1 MKTGYSEAQLASQEE
16 VQRENAEPD
25 STSSVGSADSDV
37 LGFSAQARRTTICSI
52 LLVFLLVGV
61 FACGIIIG
69 PTLMSLSDVR
79 IALAHNIFGA
89 EAPASASSANAVI
102 WDIRIP
108 RLILGAA
115 VGAGLA
121 VAGAILQ
128 AVVRNALADPYILG
142 INSGAS
148 TGAALATLFG
158 VSAGFADVLQRAAF
172 IGALVA
178 SAVMFFI
185 ARSAGRLTSVRLLM
199 AGIAVGCALSVVTS
213 FLIFAPESAEGS
225 RSVMFWLL
233 GSLGLGRWGLL
244 LVVSVLVVVAVTIVF
259 WSMGRRI
266 DALTVGDDA
275 ALTMGVNPDR
285 MRVILV
291 VLTCILVGSVVAMAG
306 SIGFVG
312 LLIPHAARR
321 LVGGSHRHMIPV
333 AALLGASLLIAAD
346 IGARTLLAPQEI
358 PIGILTSLV
367 GAPFLILLVRRMGVL
382 K

>member
-1 MKTGYSEAQLASQEE
+1 MKTGHSEAQLASYNGAQ
-16 VQRENAEPD
+16 QGDAEPD
-25 STSSVGSADSDV
+25 SPKTDV
-37 LGFSAQARRTTICSI
+37 LGFSAQARRTMIWSI
-52 LLVFLLVGV
+52 LLVLLLIVV

-69 PTLMSLSDVR
+69 PTPISLSDVR

-148 TGAALATLFG
+148 TGAALAILFG
-158 VSAGFADVLQRAAF
+158 VGAGFGEYALQGAAF
-172 IGALVA
+172 IGALAA

-199 AGIAVGCALSVVTS
+199 AGIAVGYALSAVTS
-213 FLIFAPESAEGS
+213 FLIFASDSAEGS

-244 LVVSVLVVVAVTIVF
+244 LLVSMLVVVAVTIVF

-312 LLIPHAARR
+312 LVIPHAARR

>member
-1 MKTGYSEAQLASQEE
+1 M
-16 VQRENAEPD
+16 
-25 STSSVGSADSDV
+25 
-37 LGFSAQARRTTICSI
+37 
-52 LLVFLLVGV
+52 LLLIVV
-61 FACGIIIG
+61 FASGIIID
-69 PTLMSLSDVR
+69 PTPISLSDVR

-89 EAPASASSANAVI
+89 EAPASASSTNAVI

-148 TGAALATLFG
+148 TGAALAILFG
-158 VSAGFADVLQRAAF
+158 VSAGFGEYALQGAAF
-172 IGALVA
+172 IGALAA
-178 SAVMFFI
+178 SVVMFFI

-199 AGIAVGCALSVVTS
+199 AGIAVGYALSALTS
-213 FLIFAPESAEGS
+213 FLIFASDSAEGS

-233 GSLGLGRWGLL
+233 GPLGLGAVGGGGGLL
-244 LVVSVLVVVAVTIVF
+244 LLGSAPLVLAVTIVF

-266 DALTVGDDA
+266 DALSVGDDA
-275 ALTMGVNPDR
+275 ALTMGVTPDR

-312 LLIPHAARR
+312 LVIPHAARR

-367 GAPFLILLVRRMGVL
+367 GAPFLILLVRWMGVL

>member
-1 MKTGYSEAQLASQEE
+1 MKTGHSEAQLASYNGAQ
-16 VQRENAEPD
+16 QGDAEPD
-25 STSSVGSADSDV
+25 SPKTDV
-37 LGFSAQARRTTICSI
+37 LGFSAQARRTTIWSI
-52 LLVFLLVGV
+52 LLVLLLIVV

-69 PTLMSLSDVR
+69 PTPISLSDVR

-148 TGAALATLFG
+148 TGAALAILFG
-158 VSAGFADVLQRAAF
+158 VGAGFGEYALQGAAF
-172 IGALVA
+172 IGALAA

-199 AGIAVGCALSVVTS
+199 AGIAVGYALSAVTS
-213 FLIFAPESAEGS
+213 FLIFASDSAEGS

-244 LVVSVLVVVAVTIVF
+244 LLVSMLVVVAVTIVF

-275 ALTMGVNPDR
+275 ALTMGVYPDR

-312 LLIPHAARR
+312 LVIPHAARR

>member
-1 MKTGYSEAQLASQEE
+1 MNTGRAESETRLASHNEAQPED
-16 VQRENAEPD
+16 AEPD
-25 STSSVGSADSDV
+25 SSTSDI
-37 LGFSAQARRTTICSI
+37 LGFSAQARRTTIWTI
-52 LLVFLLVGV
+52 LLVLLLITV

-69 PTLMSLSDVR
+69 PTPINLSDAR
-79 IALAHNIFGA
+79 IALAHNIFGV
-89 EAPASASSANAVI
+89 EAPTSASSTNAVI

-115 VGAGLA
+115 IGAGLA

-148 TGAALATLFG
+148 TGAALAILFG
-158 VSAGFADVLQRAAF
+158 VGAGFGEYALQGAAF
-172 IGALVA
+172 IGALAA

-199 AGIAVGCALSVVTS
+199 AGIAVGYALSAVTS
-213 FLIFAPESAEGS
+213 FLIFASDSAEGS

-244 LVVSVLVVVAVTIVF
+244 LLVSVLVVVAVTIVF

-275 ALTMGVNPDR
+275 ALTLGVNPDR
-285 MRVILV
+285 MRVLLV

-312 LLIPHAARR
+312 LVVPHAARR
-321 LVGGSHRHMIPV
+321 LVGGSHRHMLPV

-358 PIGILTSLV
+358 PIGIVTSLV

>member
-1 MKTGYSEAQLASQEE
+1 VNTGRTESETRLASHNEAQPED
-16 VQRENAEPD
+16 AEPD
-25 STSSVGSADSDV
+25 SSTSDI
-37 LGFSAQARRTTICSI
+37 LGFSAQARRTTIWTI
-52 LLVFLLVGV
+52 LLVLLLITV

-69 PTLMSLSDVR
+69 PTPINLSDVR
-79 IALAHNIFGA
+79 IALAHNIFGV
-89 EAPASASSANAVI
+89 EAPTSASSTNVVI

-148 TGAALATLFG
+148 TGAALAILFG
-158 VSAGFADVLQRAAF
+158 VGAGFGEYALQGAAF
-172 IGALVA
+172 IGALAA

-199 AGIAVGCALSVVTS
+199 AGIAVGYALSAVTS
-213 FLIFAPESAEGS
+213 FLIFASDSAEGS

-244 LVVSVLVVVAVTIVF
+244 LLVSVLVVVAVTIVF

-275 ALTMGVNPDR
+275 ALTLGVNPDR
-285 MRVILV
+285 MRVLLV

-312 LLIPHAARR
+312 LVVPHAARR
-321 LVGGSHRHMIPV
+321 LVGGSHRHMLPV

-358 PIGILTSLV
+358 PIGIVTSLV

>member
-1 MKTGYSEAQLASQEE
+1 M
-16 VQRENAEPD
+16 
-25 STSSVGSADSDV
+25 
-37 LGFSAQARRTTICSI
+37 
-52 LLVFLLVGV
+52 LLLIVV
-61 FACGIIIG
+61 FASGIIID
-69 PTLMSLSDVR
+69 PTPISLSDVR

-89 EAPASASSANAVI
+89 EAPASASSTNAVI

-148 TGAALATLFG
+148 TGAALAILFG
-158 VSAGFADVLQRAAF
+158 VSAGFGEYALQGAAF
-172 IGALVA
+172 IGALAA

-199 AGIAVGCALSVVTS
+199 AGIAVGYALSALTS
-213 FLIFAPESAEGS
+213 FLIFASDSAEGS

-233 GSLGLGRWGLL
+233 GPLGLGAVGGGGLL
-244 LVVSVLVVVAVTIVF
+244 LLGSAPLVLAVTIVF

-312 LLIPHAARR
+312 LVIPHAARR

-382 K
+382 R

>member
-1 MKTGYSEAQLASQEE
+1 MKKAHSEAQLASQSAAQQED
-16 VQRENAEPD
+16 AEPD
-25 STSSVGSADSDV
+25 SPKSDV
-37 LGFSAQARRTTICSI
+37 LGFSAQARRTTMWSI
-52 LLVFLLVGV
+52 LLVLLLIVV
-61 FACGIIIG
+61 FACGVIIG
-69 PTLMSLSDVR
+69 PTTISLSDVR

-89 EAPASASSANAVI
+89 EAPASASSTNAVI

-121 VAGAILQ
+121 VAGGILQ
-128 AVVRNALADPYILG
+128 AVVRNVLADPYILG

-148 TGAALATLFG
+148 TGAALAILFG
-158 VSAGFADVLQRAAF
+158 VGAGFGEYALQGAAF
-172 IGALVA
+172 IGALAA

-199 AGIAVGCALSVVTS
+199 AGIAVGYALSAVTS
-213 FLIFAPESAEGS
+213 FLIFASDSAEGS

-244 LVVSVLVVVAVTIVF
+244 LLVSVLVVVAVTIVF

-275 ALTMGVNPDR
+275 ALTLGVNPDR

-312 LLIPHAARR
+312 LVVPHAARR
-321 LVGGSHRHMIPV
+321 LVGGSHRHMLPV

-367 GAPFLILLVRRMGVL
+367 GAPFLILLVRRRGVV

>member
-1 MKTGYSEAQLASQEE
+1 M
-16 VQRENAEPD
+16 
-25 STSSVGSADSDV
+25 
-37 LGFSAQARRTTICSI
+37 
-52 LLVFLLVGV
+52 LLLIVV
-61 FACGIIIG
+61 FASGIIID
-69 PTLMSLSDVR
+69 PTPISLSDVR

-89 EAPASASSANAVI
+89 EAPASASSTNAVI

-148 TGAALATLFG
+148 TGAALAILFG
-158 VSAGFADVLQRAAF
+158 VSAGFGEYALQGAAF
-172 IGALVA
+172 IGALAA

-199 AGIAVGCALSVVTS
+199 AGIAVGYALSALTS
-213 FLIFAPESAEGS
+213 FLIFASDSAEGS

-233 GSLGLGRWGLL
+233 GPLGLGAVGGLL
-244 LVVSVLVVVAVTIVF
+244 LLGSAPLVLAVTIVF

-312 LLIPHAARR
+312 LVIPHAARR

-382 K
+382 R

>member
-1 MKTGYSEAQLASQEE
+1 MNTGRAESETRLASHNEAQPED
-16 VQRENAEPD
+16 AEPD
-25 STSSVGSADSDV
+25 SSTSDI
-37 LGFSAQARRTTICSI
+37 LGFSAQARRTTIWTI
-52 LLVFLLVGV
+52 LLVLLLITV

-69 PTLMSLSDVR
+69 PTPINLSDVR
-79 IALAHNIFGA
+79 IALAHNIFGV
-89 EAPASASSANAVI
+89 EAPTSASSTNAVI

-115 VGAGLA
+115 IGAGLA

-148 TGAALATLFG
+148 TGAALAILFG
-158 VSAGFADVLQRAAF
+158 VGAGFGEYALQGAAF
-172 IGALVA
+172 IGALAA

-199 AGIAVGCALSVVTS
+199 AGIAVGYALSAVTS
-213 FLIFAPESAEGS
+213 FLIFASDSAEGS

-244 LVVSVLVVVAVTIVF
+244 LLVSVLVVVAVTIVF

-275 ALTMGVNPDR
+275 ALTLGVNPDR
-285 MRVILV
+285 MRVLLV

-312 LLIPHAARR
+312 LVVPHAARR
-321 LVGGSHRHMIPV
+321 LVGGSHRHMLPV

-358 PIGILTSLV
+358 PIGIVTSLV

>member
-1 MKTGYSEAQLASQEE
+1 VNTGRTESETWLASHNEAQPED
-16 VQRENAEPD
+16 AEPD
-25 STSSVGSADSDV
+25 SSTSDI
-37 LGFSAQARRTTICSI
+37 LGFSAQARRTTIWTI
-52 LLVFLLVGV
+52 LLVLLLITV

-69 PTLMSLSDVR
+69 PTPINLSDVR
-79 IALAHNIFGA
+79 IALAHNIFGV
-89 EAPASASSANAVI
+89 EAPTSASSTNAVI

-148 TGAALATLFG
+148 TGAALAILFG
-158 VSAGFADVLQRAAF
+158 VGAGFGEYALQGAAF
-172 IGALVA
+172 IGALAA

-199 AGIAVGCALSVVTS
+199 AGIAVGYALSAVTS
-213 FLIFAPESAEGS
+213 FLIFASDSAEGS

-244 LVVSVLVVVAVTIVF
+244 LLVSVLVVVAVTIVF

-275 ALTMGVNPDR
+275 ALTLGVNPDR
-285 MRVILV
+285 MRVLLV

-312 LLIPHAARR
+312 LVVPHSARR
-321 LVGGSHRHMIPV
+321 LVGGSHRHMLPV

-358 PIGILTSLV
+358 PIGIVTSLV

>member
-1 MKTGYSEAQLASQEE
+1 MNTGRTESETRLASHNEAQPED
-16 VQRENAEPD
+16 AEPD
-25 STSSVGSADSDV
+25 SSTSDI
-37 LGFSAQARRTTICSI
+37 LGFSAQARRTTIWTI
-52 LLVFLLVGV
+52 LLVLLLITV

-69 PTLMSLSDVR
+69 PTPINLSDVR
-79 IALAHNIFGA
+79 IALAHNIFGV
-89 EAPASASSANAVI
+89 EAPTSASSTNAVI

-148 TGAALATLFG
+148 TGAALAILFG
-158 VSAGFADVLQRAAF
+158 VGAGFGEYALQGAAF
-172 IGALVA
+172 IGALAA

-199 AGIAVGCALSVVTS
+199 AGIAVGYALSAVTS
-213 FLIFAPESAEGS
+213 FLIFASDSAEGS

-233 GSLGLGRWGLL
+233 GSLDLGRWGLL
-244 LVVSVLVVVAVTIVF
+244 LLVSVLVVVAVTIVF

-275 ALTMGVNPDR
+275 ALTLGVNPDR
-285 MRVILV
+285 MRVLLV

-312 LLIPHAARR
+312 LVVPHAARR
-321 LVGGSHRHMIPV
+321 LVGGSHRHMLPV

-358 PIGILTSLV
+358 PIGIVTSLV

>member
-1 MKTGYSEAQLASQEE
+1 MKTGHSEAQLASYNGAQ
-16 VQRENAEPD
+16 QGDAEPD
-25 STSSVGSADSDV
+25 SPKTDV
-37 LGFSAQARRTTICSI
+37 LGFSAQARRTTIWSI
-52 LLVFLLVGV
+52 LLVLLLIVV

-69 PTLMSLSDVR
+69 PTPISLSDVR

-148 TGAALATLFG
+148 TGAALAILFG
-158 VSAGFADVLQRAAF
+158 VGAGFGEYALQGAAF
-172 IGALVA
+172 IGALAA

-199 AGIAVGCALSVVTS
+199 AGIAVGYALSAVTS
-213 FLIFAPESAEGS
+213 FLIFASDSAEGS

-244 LVVSVLVVVAVTIVF
+244 LLVSMLVVVAVTIVF

-312 LLIPHAARR
+312 LVIPHAARR